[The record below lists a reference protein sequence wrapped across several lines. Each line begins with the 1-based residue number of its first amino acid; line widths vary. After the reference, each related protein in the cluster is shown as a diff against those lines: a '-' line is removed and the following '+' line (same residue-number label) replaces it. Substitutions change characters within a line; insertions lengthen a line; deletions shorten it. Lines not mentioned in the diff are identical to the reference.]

1 MADKIHLHC
10 APKLGSGYDGITFAM
25 SIEAVAKRLDIWPF
39 ARVPAAR
46 PQALGECTYRQYHLG
61 KDGIFEDLAW
71 RGEAVVMTFKNGGL
85 RRILLG
91 AGWQGEIFGLRIGG
105 WIREQWGGMKICF
118 DDAEDVLYLQDC
130 NGEDIFGLEIWAS
143 GLPFTEDAVQQIRNL
158 CLYGRERYFCQ

>member
-1 MADKIHLHC
+1 MADKIHLHR
-10 APKLGSGYDGITFAM
+10 APQLGSGYDGITFAM

-91 AGWQGEIFGLRIGG
+91 AGW
-105 WIREQWGGMKICF
+105 
-118 DDAEDVLYLQDC
+118 
-130 NGEDIFGLEIWAS
+130 
-143 GLPFTEDAVQQIRNL
+143 
-158 CLYGRERYFCQ
+158 